1 MALCFPQKQDIQIV
15 LHMSTQK
22 IGSLEL
28 LRLLATIGVIGDHV
42 PLCTVKYFSDTA
54 TDMDKLIYFG
64 CMMFCHWPVPVF
76 MMITG
81 YLMRNKK
88 ILDYPSI
95 WKYFKRIS
103 ILLLLFGFT
112 FALMELYFNDKTFS
126 LAMLQQASLN
136 VLEGNTWK
144 HLWYLYM
151 LLGIYLIL
159 PVLHSFITPPSA
171 DARKNLLLLTLIIL
185 FSSIIPFFNL
195 HCGINF
201 PLCSVYVAYAIIGFL
216 LSKIGYQQIRKL
228 RMGYIVGIMLV
239 TFLLIFWEAYDLY
252 INNIEWTLKMS
263 PYTSPIIIVQS
274 TCIFI
279 IAMKMQPHI
288 SKFVN
293 NNIVKRLNRCS
304 LGIYIIHMV
313 WVNLALKVLHINIMT
328 YNYAMIIV
336 AIIVVFL
343 LSWLTTE
350 VMLRIPIIKKY
361 L

>member
-1 MALCFPQKQDIQIV
+1 
-15 LHMSTQK
+15 
-22 IGSLEL
+22 
-28 LRLLATIGVIGDHV
+28 
-42 PLCTVKYFSDTA
+42 
-54 TDMDKLIYFG
+54 
-64 CMMFCHWPVPVF
+64 
-76 MMITG
+76 
-81 YLMRNKK
+81 
-88 ILDYPSI
+88 
-95 WKYFKRIS
+95 
-103 ILLLLFGFT
+103 
-112 FALMELYFNDKTFS
+112 
-126 LAMLQQASLN
+126 
-136 VLEGNTWK
+136 
-144 HLWYLYM
+144 
-151 LLGIYLIL
+151 
-159 PVLHSFITPPSA
+159 
-171 DARKNLLLLTLIIL
+171 
-185 FSSIIPFFNL
+185 
-195 HCGINF
+195 
-201 PLCSVYVAYAIIGFL
+201 
-216 LSKIGYQQIRKL
+216 
-228 RMGYIVGIMLV
+228 MGYIVGIMLV